1 MNDLFEFSYQKRKD
15 ESQPLAERFRPSNLD
30 EFVGQSHIVGE
41 GKLLNRLI
49 NADRLTSMI
58 FYGPPGTGKTTLS
71 SIIANNT
78 KNNFQKLSAVTAGVK
93 DIKQIIEVAE
103 SDLKI
108 YNKKTILFVDEI
120 HRFNKA
126 QQDVLLPY
134 VERGIVIL
142 IGATTE
148 NPIFEVNKALLSR
161 SRIIEFKSISEEDLR
176 ILLDRVLVDKEK
188 GYGNENIIFEDRA
201 KTYLLNHVE
210 GDARNLLNTLELAII
225 STPKNSVGEV
235 VIDIEVIGNCLQ
247 KINLRYDKDGEQHYN
262 IISAF
267 IKSIRGSDPDAA
279 IYYLA
284 LMLHSGEDPRFI
296 ARRLVISAAEDI
308 GLADPNAMNIAN
320 AAFQAITFIGMPE
333 GRIPLSEATIY
344 LATAPKSNSAY
355 LAIDQA
361 LEDVRSSRSLHVP
374 EHLKNIHVGEI
385 TEEDKYVYP
394 HNYDD
399 GIVKQD
405 YLEDKRK
412 YYFPKETGYE
422 KRIKDRMDYIES
434 ILNKEKNKNT

>member
-1 MNDLFEFSYQKRKD
+1 MRMNDLFEFSYQKRK
-15 ESQPLAERFRPSNLD
+15 ENSQPLAERFRPSNLD

-49 NADRLTSMI
+49 TADRLTSMI
-58 FYGPPGTGKTTLS
+58 FYGPPGTGKTTLA

-93 DIKQIIEVAE
+93 DIKQIIEIAE

-161 SRIIEFKSISEEDLR
+161 SRVIEFKPISEEDLR
-176 ILLDRVLVDKEK
+176 ILLDWVLTDSEK
-188 GYGNENIIFEDRA
+188 GYGNGNIIFEDRA
-201 KTYLLNHVE
+201 KSYLLNHVE
-210 GDARNLLNTLELAII
+210 GDARNLLNTLELAVITTPDNNDGEKII
-225 STPKNSVGEV
+225 DLE
-235 VIDIEVIGNCLQ
+235 IIGNCIQ
-247 KINLRYDKDGEQHYN
+247 NVNLRYDKDGEQHYN

-296 ARRLVISAAEDI
+296 ARRIVISAAEDI

-320 AAFQAITFIGMPE
+320 AAFQAVTFIGMPE
-333 GRIPLSEATIY
+333 GRIPLAEATIY

-355 LAIDQA
+355 LAIDEA
-361 LEDVRSSRSLHVP
+361 LLDIRSTRSLEVP
-374 EHLKNIHVGEI
+374 EHLKNIHVGKVDE
-385 TEEDKYVYP
+385 KYKYP
-394 HNYDD
+394 HDYKD

-405 YLEDKRK
+405 YLQSKRR
-412 YYFPKETGYE
+412 YYIPKENGYE
-422 KRIKDRMDYIES
+422 KRIKEYMERIES
-434 ILNKEKNKNT
+434 TLNK